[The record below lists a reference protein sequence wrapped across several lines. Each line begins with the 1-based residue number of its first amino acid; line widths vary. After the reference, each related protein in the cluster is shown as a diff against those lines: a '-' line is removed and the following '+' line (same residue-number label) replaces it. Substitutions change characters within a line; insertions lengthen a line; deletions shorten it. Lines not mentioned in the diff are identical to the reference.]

1 MKKRVIAI
9 IALVLV
15 LLGSSVAGYAY
26 WDQLTQN
33 TSGEYEIGYGVRLE
47 VPTSVQD
54 TRALVPAGSFYS
66 AYEATYTTSYVFEYT
81 LSLEDPLQDG
91 MEADLSVEI
100 SDFMVNEIAALFNNV
115 DSVFTITV
123 GTDAVAATTSADGTW
138 YFTDAYYFENN
149 TVVVTVT
156 ITLADNG
163 NVNFDSTDYDFVSGQ
178 TSNFAIG
185 FELINSSSSEAPVTP
200 LQ

>member
-1 MKKRVIAI
+1 MKKRIFAVVAL
-9 IALVLV
+9 LVL

-26 WDQLTQN
+26 WDQLTQD
-33 TSGEYEIGYGVRLE
+33 TAGQFEIGYGVRLE

-54 TRALVPAGSFYS
+54 ERALVPAGSFYA
-66 AYEATYTTSYVFEYT
+66 AYQETYTTSYVFEYT
-81 LSLEDPLQDG
+81 LSLADPLQDG
-91 MEADLSVEI
+91 MEADLSVDI
-100 SDFMVNEIAALFNNV
+100 TDFMVNSIAALFN
-115 DSVFTITV
+115 DSTSVFTITV
-123 GTDAVAATTSADGTW
+123 GTDEVVAATSEDGTW
-138 YFTDAYYFENN
+138 YFDNAFYFENN

-178 TSNFAIG
+178 TADFAIG
-185 FELINSSSSEAPVTP
+185 FELINSASSDAPVNP